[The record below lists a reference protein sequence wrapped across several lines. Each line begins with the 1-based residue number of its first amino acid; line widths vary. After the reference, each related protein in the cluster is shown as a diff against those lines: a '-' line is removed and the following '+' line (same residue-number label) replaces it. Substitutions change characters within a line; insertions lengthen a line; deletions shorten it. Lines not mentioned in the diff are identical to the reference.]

1 MKKNNLKN
9 QQIRQVNGLLEAN
22 KLSTKVI
29 LGGIV
34 LVTLLSL
41 STIYMLSKHN
51 KRKNIPQ
58 NAVIV
63 NNVENIKTPLDV
75 NFINN
80 VDGKRIHS
88 PLFYLNNSDKKFVS
102 IFDLRLQQFT
112 AISDKSDKTTSW
124 CINGKSVKDINEK
137 CSIPSKIEMD
147 RDNKLSDDFFNYL
160 KLIDKQT
167 QFVNVNKNTTQPKV
181 LAKNIYLF
189 LNIRDNPNKYQSKDE
204 FVDNIYKNI
213 QNQPIVTIEQANNY
227 IESLKTALSTNK
239 NMNTNMT
246 ISNSTYNPPPVYN
259 NNPYPMQNNMEQ
271 FAQQNN
277 NIQDSNAE
285 YNQEEIIESEPSLVM
300 TKTRKVTDN

>member
-1 MKKNNLKN
+1 MKENNLKN
-9 QQIRQVNGLLEAN
+9 QQIRRVNSLLEAN

-51 KRKNIPQ
+51 KRKNISQ

-80 VDGKRIHS
+80 VGEKRIHS

-102 IFDLRLQQFT
+102 IFDLRLQQLT
-112 AISDKSDKTTSW
+112 AIPDKSDKTTSW

-147 RDNKLSDDFFNYL
+147 RDNKLADAFFDYL
-160 KLIDKQT
+160 KLIDTQT
-167 QFVNVNKNTTQPKV
+167 QVVNANKNTTQPKV

-239 NMNTNMT
+239 NMNTNMP
-246 ISNSTYNPPPVYN
+246 ISNSTYNQPSVYN
-259 NNPYPMQNNMEQ
+259 NNLYSMQNNMEQ
-271 FAQQNN
+271 FAQQSN